1 MEHGFLQN
9 IVGIYTIQYQQMLL
23 KNKKTRRTKQL
34 ETKYKISLMHQLKRR
49 QKHNENRRKLPEA
62 YSHKLFTKC
71 QMIKNVLFNIDDQHP
86 RLTIGIF

>member
-34 ETKYKISLMHQLKRR
+34 ETKYKISLMHQLKRS
-49 QKHNENRRKLPEA
+49 KNTMKIEENYRKRTHINYLQNA
-62 YSHKLFTKC
+62 K
-71 QMIKNVLFNIDDQHP
+71 
-86 RLTIGIF
+86 